1 MRFVA
6 TVFPLAS
13 PRHSRR
19 PLPWQTLA
27 RAVVTT
33 GVALAAALVSHGA
46 VAQGFSVLVSP
57 PRFELRAK
65 PGETLREAV
74 QLDNVSSQPAT
85 LKVGSADWRFD
96 ADAAIR
102 FQDALAPGS
111 CRPWLAIE
119 SHDLSL
125 AANGKHRFRFQISVP
140 ADAPAGECRLALM
153 FEGAPVDV
161 KGAVPIPVSGRIA
174 VIVYVVVGDAHA
186 QLDLVSTGVAD
197 HQGTTLP
204 VLTIRNT
211 GQAHARLGGLRGCR
225 GWRWPSPGA
234 AAGKPADPAR

>member
-161 KGAVPIPVSGRIA
+161 KGAEITRKA
-174 VIVYVVVGDAHA
+174 LENGDTIEEYRVAG
-186 QLDLVSTGVAD
+186 QLRMVKVT
-197 HQGTTLP
+197 
-204 VLTIRNT
+204 
-211 GQAHARLGGLRGCR
+211 
-225 GWRWPSPGA
+225 
-234 AAGKPADPAR
+234 PARGAPFYLYDRNGDGRMDGNKDGVSPVYWKLYSW